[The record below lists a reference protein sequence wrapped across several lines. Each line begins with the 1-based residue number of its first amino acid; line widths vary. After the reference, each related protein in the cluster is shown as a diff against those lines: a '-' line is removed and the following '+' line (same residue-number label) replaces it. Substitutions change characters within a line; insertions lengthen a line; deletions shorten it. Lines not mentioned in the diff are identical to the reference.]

1 MSFINLTAKDAET
14 AEMMNQVFSAFSA
27 RSAVKDL

>member
-1 MSFINLTAKDAET
+1 MSFHSLTAKDAES
-14 AEMMNQVFSAFSA
+14 AEMMNQVLSAFSA